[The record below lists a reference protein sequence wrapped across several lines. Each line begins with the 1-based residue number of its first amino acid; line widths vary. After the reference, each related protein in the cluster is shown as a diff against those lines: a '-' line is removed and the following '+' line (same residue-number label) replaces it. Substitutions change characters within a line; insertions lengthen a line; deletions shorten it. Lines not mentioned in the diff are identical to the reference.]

1 MDAAAKLERNSVNK
15 HQIQPEYGDEQVDA
29 GQDCRTRLE
38 RPNSQARTNGDRGKN
53 IVFPVPLTTG
63 RIGNLTGWLPLLYV
77 CDDHAYTHIYTYIHI
92 SLKDFAEA
100 LTPRTRH
107 YFAAECSCVC
117 CIFGFVYQK
126 TARDG
131 LSSLL
136 RDWVTEHSVCSI
148 LTGMLGAFPAYL
160 PLISFCGPP
169 LLFVSFQVNNG
180 SWHFLDYVQDLSGG
194 SLCPLV
200 FNSIVGEKP
209 RVILYVP

>member
-1 MDAAAKLERNSVNK
+1 M
-15 HQIQPEYGDEQVDA
+15 
-29 GQDCRTRLE
+29 
-38 RPNSQARTNGDRGKN
+38 
-53 IVFPVPLTTG
+53 
-63 RIGNLTGWLPLLYV
+63 
-77 CDDHAYTHIYTYIHI
+77 
-92 SLKDFAEA
+92 
-100 LTPRTRH
+100 
-107 YFAAECSCVC
+107 
-117 CIFGFVYQK
+117 
-126 TARDG
+126 
-131 LSSLL
+131 
-136 RDWVTEHSVCSI
+136 CSI